1 MATFTFITMAFS
13 QGATFVF
20 GSWVCIANG
29 SGNFDNHLVNP
40 IEPEVILSESCI
52 TIPDL
57 TKNIELKLDDK
68 LSSNRTQI
76 DFSSSPTRVE
86 TLLPRPIFG
95 LSNASSTYQWMIK
108 SIYSSNEASLD

>member
-1 MATFTFITMAFS
+1 LAIP

-29 SGNFDNHLVNP
+29 SGDFDSHLANP

-57 TKNIELKLDDK
+57 TKKIELKLDDK

-76 DFSSSPTRVE
+76 DFNPSPTRVE
-86 TLLPRPIFG
+86 TLLTRPIFG
-95 LSNASSTYQWMIK
+95 LSNASSAYQRMIK